1 MKSKLSLFGKSIKLV
16 WISAPGWALAN
27 IVISLIRGFLPLLLL
42 FLIKGLIDTITGAA
56 QASELALNE
65 VLYTVIFIAIIWF
78 LDEAASDIGNYV
90 RKQQSVKLESY
101 MYSLLHDK
109 ASRLDLKYFETP
121 NYYDILARSSREAPW
136 RPNSI
141 LNNCVSLFRGVVSL
155 LLMVG
160 VLFSFHWLLV
170 LLLIAV
176 NIPGLWLRLHY
187 ADILY
192 NFKREQTPEER
203 KMAYFNW
210 ILTGNR
216 PSREVRLFGLGD
228 YFISNFKES
237 FKKTKEKEV
246 DIIRKRSRIDLLSD
260 LLKAVAVFVVFFMIA
275 SRTIKGYI
283 SLGEMSMGILAF
295 RQGMIYIRDIFG
307 SMSGLYEDYLFVG
320 DTFEFLDLK
329 ENIVAIDPV
338 KHIDGLTD
346 GLVIDNL
353 TFSYPQSEN
362 PTIKGVSFNIKKGEV
377 VALVGA
383 NGAGKSTMVRL
394 LSRLYDAD
402 SGSILWDGVD
412 IRHVDPKEYRK
423 WISVVCQDFMLYNM
437 SIGENIRVGDVDRS
451 IDNERIEL
459 SAKASGI
466 YDLVNSMP
474 KGFDTVIGT
483 LFDDSR
489 ELSWGEWQKIAMSR
503 SLYSDAPLLILDEP
517 SSSLDANTEYE
528 IFSRFREIL
537 KGRTAIIISHRFSN
551 ITLADKIVVLDKGN
565 VVEMGTHDELIAK
578 EGTYYSMYTKQTS
591 RLR

>member
-16 WISAPGWALAN
+16 WISAPGWAVAN

-192 NFKREQTPEER
+192 IFKRELTPEER

-451 IDNERIEL
+451 IDYERIEL

>member
-16 WISAPGWALAN
+16 WISAPGWAVAN

-451 IDNERIEL
+451 IDYERIEL

>member
-16 WISAPGWALAN
+16 WISAPGWAVAN

-192 NFKREQTPEER
+192 NFKRELTPEER

-451 IDNERIEL
+451 IDYERIEL

>member
-16 WISAPGWALAN
+16 WISAPGWAMAN
-27 IVISLIRGFLPLLLL
+27 IVVSLIRGFLPLILL

-56 QASELALNE
+56 QSTEPAVNE

-109 ASRLDLKYFETP
+109 ASRLDLKYFESP

-192 NFKREQTPEER
+192 NFKRELTPEER

-320 DTFEFLDLK
+320 DTFEFLDMK
-329 ENIVAIDPV
+329 ENIVAIEPV

-451 IDNERIEL
+451 IDNERIKL

-466 YDLVNSMP
+466 YDLVNSMS

-578 EGTYYSMYTKQTS
+578 GGTYYSMYTKQTS
-591 RLR
+591 RLK

>member
-16 WISAPGWALAN
+16 WISAPGWAVAN

-56 QASELALNE
+56 QASEPALNE

-237 FKKTKEKEV
+237 FKNTKEKEV
-246 DIIRKRSRIDLLSD
+246 DIIRKGSRIDLLSD

-329 ENIVAIDPV
+329 ENIVAIEPV

-402 SGSILWDGVD
+402 SGSIFWDGVD

-578 EGTYYSMYTKQTS
+578 GGTYYSMYTKQTS

>member
-1 MKSKLSLFGKSIKLV
+1 
-16 WISAPGWALAN
+16 
-27 IVISLIRGFLPLLLL
+27 
-42 FLIKGLIDTITGAA
+42 
-56 QASELALNE
+56 
-65 VLYTVIFIAIIWF
+65 
-78 LDEAASDIGNYV
+78 
-90 RKQQSVKLESY
+90 
-101 MYSLLHDK
+101 
-109 ASRLDLKYFETP
+109 
-121 NYYDILARSSREAPW
+121 
-136 RPNSI
+136 
-141 LNNCVSLFRGVVSL
+141 
-155 LLMVG
+155 
-160 VLFSFHWLLV
+160 
-170 LLLIAV
+170 
-176 NIPGLWLRLHY
+176 
-187 ADILY
+187 
-192 NFKREQTPEER
+192 
-203 KMAYFNW
+203 MAYFNW

-329 ENIVAIDPV
+329 ENIVAIEPV

-402 SGSILWDGVD
+402 SGSIFWDGVD

-578 EGTYYSMYTKQTS
+578 GGTYYSMYTKQTS